1 VESRKA
7 AVHNNMFIKKIE
19 LQGFKSFPERTKI
32 IFHPGI
38 TAIIGPN
45 GTGKSNIVDALLW
58 VLGGQR
64 AKSLK
69 GERSQDIIFNGNTQR
84 AALGMA
90 DVALILGDEN
100 EELII
105 NHRVF
110 RSGESEYRMDGKAV
124 RLKDIQD
131 ALWNRSISEKEYFVI
146 EQGQIGLFLTSKPVE
161 KRLLLEEAA
170 GTAYY
175 KVKKKQAQNKLE
187 ISELNLTRLEDIIS
201 EVSRAKNSLKRQANA
216 AIKYRQ
222 LREKIRKLTSLHY
235 RKKISQVEEN
245 MHDISRQY
253 EICLSQ
259 EKETVSILKA
269 EEKNLAT
276 QRKDVWDFEQSIRDS
291 QKNLFA
297 LRSQISQLETDK
309 DKEAKRVEF
318 VQEQKK
324 RAITNLEEVIEE
336 KLQISQEITKIE
348 EESKNTLQTFSE
360 KQKALSQVDR
370 ENQSSQKKLEEWG
383 KTLESMRN
391 EYFQKLSEHTEIK
404 NENVRIEKEVELI
417 ARQEEKLK
425 EQLLNE
431 RSLLEQKT
439 GILEQKGKELRQT
452 QESMD
457 EKKKALNAHQEELD
471 GILSSVDNLQNQ
483 ISGLKTK
490 AVEETHQL
498 QALKKLEK
506 KERDAGISEDIPGTL
521 GILADSIESDAKHAP
536 LIDIFWKDEAKA
548 TLIPAQDLLKTL
560 NEKKL
565 KGNFILL
572 SPRKKEEIPSKIYE
586 DSRVLGLFTSYL
598 KPDQKIKDR
607 IHLQE
612 AAVVKEIKSA
622 IQLWLLYPSLN
633 YITPQGDLLFS
644 SGLLKLSQKTEGI
657 FTLGLEIKKME
668 ERLAQVEMK
677 IKPLNLE
684 LEENNEKKQKLEDE
698 IESELTI
705 IDQLERKTE
714 EIEKE
719 KKYDQTETEKIKA
732 NIEILNNEIKAFGT
746 DRESLAQKKDSL
758 SLEKLRE
765 EEKTL
770 KEKLDKEEKEIT
782 QQQEKNEQKKKDF
795 FELKAGL
802 DLLDEK
808 INNLEYRL
816 KTLKGRQENRNSK
829 ENSLQKEIQS
839 CEKDKVQSE
848 ETIKNITAK
857 VRDLKK
863 DWGKREKELRQNET
877 LLKKLK
883 NEEKDLE
890 DKIEQLREESE
901 AKKEERVKQEIS
913 KAETDRDLVNLEE
926 SCWQDLKKTLQEVK
940 EEIPEGKVPDTEIE
954 NKLRDLEEK
963 LQKFKSVNLMAEEEY
978 MIQKKRFDFLVQQ
991 KKDLRESID
1000 TTREAIKKIDQESK
1014 TQFLKALA
1022 EVNTHFQDV
1031 FSILFNGGAA
1041 ELKLSDESH
1050 PLDSGIEIKAQPPGK
1065 KVQTLSLLS
1074 GGEKSLTSLA
1084 FFFALFRYK
1093 PTPFCVLDEVD
1104 AALDEVNLARFLELM
1119 KKIKVQTQFIII
1131 THNIKTMEVADYIH
1145 GTTMAEP
1152 NITSLY
1158 SIKLEKKEEKAS

>member
-1 VESRKA
+1 MVPRRA
-7 AVHNNMFIKKIE
+7 AVHNMFIKKIE

-38 TAIIGPN
+38 TAIVGPN

-69 GERSQDIIFNGNTQR
+69 GERSEDIIFNGNTQR
-84 AALGMA
+84 SPLGMA
-90 DVALILGDEN
+90 DVALFLADES

-131 ALWNRSISEKEYFVI
+131 ALWNRSIAEKEYFVI

-175 KVKKKQAQNKLE
+175 KTKKRQAQNKLE

-222 LREKIRKLTSLHY
+222 LREKIRQLTSLHY
-235 RKKISQVEEN
+235 RKKISQIEKKL
-245 MHDISRQY
+245 HDITHQY
-253 EICLSQ
+253 ETCISQ
-259 EKETVSILKA
+259 EHETVSLLKA
-269 EEKNLAT
+269 EEKNLAA
-276 QRKDVWDFEQSIRDS
+276 QRKEVLDFEQSIKDS

-297 LRSQISQLETDK
+297 LRSQVSQLETDK

-318 VQEQKK
+318 IQEQKK
-324 RAITNLEEVIEE
+324 RANKNLEEVKQE
-336 KLQISQEITKIE
+336 KLQIAREITEVE
-348 EESKNTLQTFSE
+348 EDRQNTHQTVSE
-360 KQKALSQVDR
+360 KQKALGQADK
-370 ENQSSQKKLEEWG
+370 ENQASQKKLEDWG
-383 KTLESMRN
+383 NALEALRN

-404 NENVRIEKEVELI
+404 NEHVRIEKEVELI
-417 ARQEEKLK
+417 IRQEEKLK
-425 EQLLNE
+425 EQLSNE
-431 RSLLEQKT
+431 HSLLKQKT
-439 GILEQKGKELRQT
+439 GILEQKRKELHQT
-452 QESMD
+452 QESLE
-457 EKKKALNAHQEELD
+457 EKKKALTAHQQELE
-471 GILSSVDNLQNQ
+471 GILSSIDNLQNK
-483 ISGLKTK
+483 ISSLKAK
-490 AVEETHQL
+490 ADEETHHL
-498 QALKKLEK
+498 QALKKLEE
-506 KERDAGISEDIPGTL
+506 KERDTGISEDIPGTL
-521 GILADSIESDAKHAP
+521 GILADSIESDDAHAP
-536 LIDIFWKDEAKA
+536 LIDVFWKDEAKA

-560 NEKKL
+560 KEKKVR
-565 KGNFILL
+565 GNFILL
-572 SPRKKEEIPSKIYE
+572 SPRKKEEIPSKIYK
-586 DSRVLGLFTSYL
+586 DPRVLGLFQSYL
-598 KPDQKIKDR
+598 KPDPKIKDR

-612 AAVVKEIKSA
+612 AAVVKEIESA

-657 FTLGLEIKKME
+657 FTLGVEIKKME
-668 ERLAQVEMK
+668 ERLAQFEKK
-677 IKPLNLE
+677 IKPLSLE
-684 LEENNEKKQKLEDE
+684 LGEKNEKKQKLEEE
-698 IESELTI
+698 IEDKLTI
-705 IDQLERKTE
+705 IDQLERKAE
-714 EIEKE
+714 EIEQE

-732 NIEILNNEIKAFGT
+732 NIEILNNEIKALSA
-746 DRESLAQKKDSL
+746 DQESLAQKKDSL

-765 EEKTL
+765 EENTL
-770 KEKLDKEEKEIT
+770 KKKLEKEEREIT
-782 QQQEKNEQKKKDF
+782 QQQERNEQNRKDF
-795 FELKAGL
+795 FELRAGL

-808 INNLEYRL
+808 INNLELRL
-816 KTLKGRQENRNSK
+816 KTLKGRQKNLISK
-829 ENSLQKEIQS
+829 EDSLQEEIQN
-839 CEKDKVQSE
+839 CEKDEVQAE
-848 ETIKNITAK
+848 ETIKEIAAK

-863 DWGKREKELRQNET
+863 DREKKEKELSQNES
-877 LLKKLK
+877 LLQKLK
-883 NEEKDLE
+883 TEQKDLE

-901 AKKEERVKQEIS
+901 ARKEERVKREIS

-940 EEIPEGKVPDTEIE
+940 EEIPEEKVPDTEIE
-954 NKLRDLEEK
+954 NKLGDLEEK

-978 MIQKKRFDFLVQQ
+978 TIQKKRFDFLIQQ

-1014 TQFLKALA
+1014 TQFLKALK

-1031 FSILFNGGAA
+1031 FSILFNGGTT
-1041 ELKLSDESH
+1041 ELTLSDESH

-1104 AALDEVNLARFLELM
+1104 AALDEVNLTRFLGLM
-1119 KKIKVQTQFIII
+1119 KKIKIQTQFIII
-1131 THNIKTMEVADYIH
+1131 THNTKTMEVADYIH

-1158 SIKLEKKEEKAS
+1158 SIKLEQKETKAS

>member
-1 VESRKA
+1 
-7 AVHNNMFIKKIE
+7 MLIKKIE

-32 IFHPGI
+32 IFHSGI
-38 TAIIGPN
+38 TAIVGPN

-69 GERSQDIIFNGNTQR
+69 GERSEDIIFNGNTQR
-84 AALGMA
+84 SALGMA
-90 DVALILGDEN
+90 DVALFLADEN

-110 RSGESEYRMDGKAV
+110 RSGEGEYRMGGKVV

-131 ALWNRSISEKEYFVI
+131 ALWNRSIAEKEYFVI

-175 KVKKKQAQNKLE
+175 KTKKRQAQNKLE

-235 RKKISQVEEN
+235 RKKILQVEEN
-245 MHDISRQY
+245 LHDITHQY
-253 EICLSQ
+253 EICMSQ
-259 EKETVSILKA
+259 EKEIVSLLKA
-269 EEKNLAT
+269 EEKNLAAK
-276 QRKDVWDFEQSIRDS
+276 RKEVWEFEQSIKDS

-297 LRSQISQLETDK
+297 LRSQHSQLETDK
-309 DKEAKRVEF
+309 DKEAKRTEF

-324 RAITNLEEVIEE
+324 RAITNLEEVKQE
-336 KLQISQEITKIE
+336 KLQIAQEITEVDE
-348 EESKNTLQTFSE
+348 EIQNTRLTFSE
-360 KQKALSQVDR
+360 NQKALSQADK
-370 ENQSSQKKLEEWG
+370 ENQVFQEKLEERG
-383 KTLESMRN
+383 NTLESMRN
-391 EYFQKLSEHTEIK
+391 EYFQKLSAHTEIK

-417 ARQEEKLK
+417 VRQEEKLK
-425 EQLLNE
+425 EQLSNE
-431 RSLLEQKT
+431 RSLLAQKT
-439 GILEQKGKELRQT
+439 SILEQKREELQQT

-457 EKKKALNAHQEELD
+457 EKKKALSAHQEELN
-471 GILSSVDNLQNQ
+471 GILSSIDNLQNK
-483 ISGLKTK
+483 ISSLK
-490 AVEETHQL
+490 AEAEEETHHL

-521 GILADSIESDAKHAP
+521 GILADSIESDAEHAP
-536 LIDIFWKDEAKA
+536 LIDVFWKDEAKA
-548 TLIPAQDLLKTL
+548 TLVPAQDLLKTL
-560 NEKKL
+560 NDKKL
-565 KGNFILL
+565 RGNFILL
-572 SPRKKEEIPSKIYE
+572 SSQKKEKIPSKIYE
-586 DSRVLGLFTSYL
+586 DPRVLGLFTSYL
-598 KPDQKIKDR
+598 KPDPKIKDR

-612 AAVVKEIKSA
+612 AAVVKEIESA
-622 IQLWLLYPSLN
+622 IQLWLLHPSLN

-644 SGLLKLSQKTEGI
+644 SGLLKLGQKTEGI
-657 FTLGLEIKKME
+657 FTLGLEIKKIE
-668 ERLAQVEMK
+668 ERLGQIEKKV
-677 IKPLNLE
+677 KPFSLE
-684 LEENNEKKQKLEDE
+684 LEKNNEKKQKLEEE
-698 IESELTI
+698 IEDKLTI
-705 IDQLERKTE
+705 IDQLERKIE
-714 EIEKE
+714 EVEKE

-732 NIEILNNEIKAFGT
+732 NIEILNNEIKALST
-746 DRESLAQKKDSL
+746 DRESLARKKDSL
-758 SLEKLRE
+758 SLEKLKE
-765 EEKTL
+765 EENTL
-770 KEKLDKEEKEIT
+770 KEKLEKEEKEIAR
-782 QQQEKNEQKKKDF
+782 QQEKNEQKKKDF

-808 INNLEYRL
+808 INNLERRL
-816 KTLKGRQENRNSK
+816 KTLKGRQENLVSK
-829 ENSLQKEIQS
+829 ENSLEEEIQN
-839 CEKDKVQSE
+839 CEKDRIRAKK
-848 ETIKNITAK
+848 TIKNISDK
-857 VRDLKK
+857 VKEL
-863 DWGKREKELRQNET
+863 EKERGRKEKTLVQDESLLQKQKTEQN
-877 LLKKLK
+877 
-883 NEEKDLE
+883 DLE

-901 AKKEERVKQEIS
+901 ARKEERVKREIS
-913 KAETDRDLVNLEE
+913 KAESDRDLVNLEE
-926 SCWQDLKKTLQEVK
+926 SCWQDLKKTLKEVK
-940 EEIPEGKVPDTEIE
+940 EEIPEEKVPDTKIE
-954 NKLRDLEEK
+954 EKLAEFEDK

-978 MIQKKRFDFLVQQ
+978 MIQKKRYDFLIQQ

-1014 TQFLKALA
+1014 IQFLKALTD
-1022 EVNTHFQDV
+1022 VNRHFQDV
-1031 FSILFNGGAA
+1031 FSILFNGGTAA
-1041 ELKLSDESH
+1041 LSLSDESH

-1104 AALDEVNLARFLELM
+1104 AALDDVNLTRFLELM
-1119 KKIKVQTQFIII
+1119 KKIKEQTQFIII
-1131 THNIKTMEVADYIH
+1131 THNTKTMEVADYIH

-1158 SIKLEKKEEKAS
+1158 SIKLEQKEEKAS

>member
-1 VESRKA
+1 
-7 AVHNNMFIKKIE
+7 MFIKKIE

-32 IFHPGI
+32 IFHSGI

-69 GERSQDIIFNGNTQR
+69 GERSEDIIFNGNTQR
-84 AALGMA
+84 PALGMA
-90 DVALILGDEN
+90 DVALFLADES

-110 RSGESEYRMDGKAV
+110 RSGESEYRMDGKIV

-131 ALWNRSISEKEYFVI
+131 ALWNRSIAEREYFVI

-175 KVKKKQAQNKLE
+175 KTKKRQAQNKLE

-201 EVSRAKNSLKRQANA
+201 EVSTAKNSLKRQANA

-222 LREKIRKLTSLHY
+222 LREKIRQLTSLHY
-235 RKKISQVEEN
+235 RKKILQVEESL
-245 MHDISRQY
+245 HDITHQY
-253 EICLSQ
+253 ETCMRQ
-259 EKETVSILKA
+259 EKEAVSLLKA
-269 EEKNLAT
+269 EEKNLAIK
-276 QRKDVWDFEQSIRDS
+276 RKEVWDFEQSIKDS
-291 QKNLFA
+291 QKNLFT
-297 LRSQISQLETDK
+297 LRSQHSQLETDK
-309 DKEAKRVEF
+309 DKEAKRAEF
-318 VQEQKK
+318 VQEQEK
-324 RAITNLEEVIEE
+324 RALKNLEEVKQE
-336 KLQISQEITKIE
+336 KLQISQEIIE
-348 EESKNTLQTFSE
+348 VDKEIENTRHTFSE
-360 KQKALSQVDR
+360 KQKALSQADK
-370 ENQSSQKKLEEWG
+370 ENQEFQEELEDRG
-383 KTLESMRN
+383 NTLEAMRN

-417 ARQEEKLK
+417 VRQDEKLK
-425 EQLLNE
+425 EQLANE
-431 RSLLEQKT
+431 RSLLDQKT
-439 GILEQKGKELRQT
+439 SILEQKRKELHQT
-452 QESMD
+452 QVSMD
-457 EKKKALNAHQEELD
+457 EKKKALTAHQEELD
-471 GILSSVDNLQNQ
+471 GILSSIDNLQNK
-483 ISGLKTK
+483 ISSLKAKTD
-490 AVEETHQL
+490 EETHHL
-498 QALKKLEK
+498 QALKKLEQ

-521 GILADSIESDAKHAP
+521 GILADSIEADAEHAP
-536 LIDIFWKDEAKA
+536 LIDVFWKDEAKA

-565 KGNFILL
+565 RGNFILL
-572 SPRKKEEIPSKIYE
+572 SPQKKEEIPSKIYE
-586 DSRVLGLFTSYL
+586 DPRVLGFFTSYL
-598 KPDQKIKDR
+598 KPGPKIKDR

-612 AAVVKEIKSA
+612 AAIVKGIESA

-633 YITPQGDLLFS
+633 YITHQGDLLFS
-644 SGLLKLSQKTEGI
+644 SGLLKLGQKTEGI
-657 FTLGLEIKKME
+657 FTLGHEIKKIE
-668 ERLAQVEMK
+668 ERLGQIEKKV
-677 IKPLNLE
+677 KPLSLE
-684 LEENNEKKQKLEDE
+684 FEKNNEKKQRLE
-698 IESELTI
+698 IEIEDKLTI
-705 IDQLERKTE
+705 IDQLDRKIE

-719 KKYDQTETEKIKA
+719 KKYDQTETEKIKT
-732 NIEILNNEIKAFGT
+732 NIEILNNEIKTLGI
-746 DRESLAQKKDSL
+746 DRERLAQKKDSL

-765 EEKTL
+765 EENTL
-770 KEKLDKEEKEIT
+770 KEKLEKEEKEIAR
-782 QQQEKNEQKKKDF
+782 QQEKNGQKKKDF

-808 INNLEYRL
+808 INNLEHRL
-816 KTLKGRQENRNSK
+816 KTLKGRQENLVSK
-829 ENSLQKEIQS
+829 ENSLQEEIQK
-839 CEKDKVQSE
+839 CEMDKVQAK
-848 ETIKNITAK
+848 ETIKDISDK
-857 VRDLKK
+857 VKELEKE
-863 DWGKREKELRQNET
+863 REKKEKTLVQNES
-877 LLKKLK
+877 LLQKLK
-883 NEEKDLE
+883 TEQNDLE

-901 AKKEERVKQEIS
+901 ARKEERVKREIS

-940 EEIPEGKVPDTEIE
+940 EEIPEEKVPDTKIE
-954 NKLRDLEEK
+954 EKLADFEEK

-978 MIQKKRFDFLVQQ
+978 AIQKKRFDFLIQQ

-1000 TTREAIKKIDQESK
+1000 TTHEAIKKIDRESK
-1014 TQFLKALA
+1014 TQFLKALT
-1022 EVNTHFQDV
+1022 EVNSHFQDV
-1031 FSILFNGGAA
+1031 FSILFNGGTAA
-1041 ELKLSDESH
+1041 LSLSDEGH

-1119 KKIKVQTQFIII
+1119 KKFKEQTQFITI
-1131 THNIKTMEVADYIH
+1131 THNTKTMEVADYIH

-1158 SIKLEKKEEKAS
+1158 SIKLEQKETKAS

>member
-1 VESRKA
+1 
-7 AVHNNMFIKKIE
+7 MFIKKIE
-19 LQGFKSFPERTKI
+19 LQGFKSFPERTRI

-38 TAIIGPN
+38 TAIVGPN
-45 GTGKSNIVDALLW
+45 GTGKSNIVDALIW

-69 GERSQDIIFNGNTQR
+69 GERSEDIIFNGNTQKSP
-84 AALGMA
+84 LGMA
-90 DVALILGDEN
+90 DVALFLADES
-100 EELII
+100 EEITI

-110 RSGESEYRMDGKAV
+110 RSGESEYRMDGKVV

-131 ALWNRSISEKEYFVI
+131 ALWNRSIAEKDYFVI

-175 KVKKKQAQNKLE
+175 KAKKKQAQNKLE

-222 LREKIRKLTSLHY
+222 LREKIRQLTSLHY
-235 RKKISQVEEN
+235 RKKISQVEKKLQ
-245 MHDISRQY
+245 DITHQY
-253 EICLSQ
+253 EISMSQ
-259 EKETVSILKA
+259 EKETVSLLKA
-269 EEKNLAT
+269 EEKNLAA
-276 QRKDVWDFEQSIRDS
+276 QRKEVIDFEQSIKDS

-297 LRSQISQLETDK
+297 LRSQHSQLETDK
-309 DKEAKRVEF
+309 DKEAKGIEF
-318 VQEQKK
+318 VDEQKK
-324 RAITNLEEVIEE
+324 RAITNLEEVRQER
-336 KLQISQEITKIE
+336 LQIAKEITE
-348 EESKNTLQTFSE
+348 VNEDSQNTRQKFSE
-360 KQKALSQVDR
+360 KQQALSRVDN
-370 ENQSSQKKLEEWG
+370 ENQAFQKKLEEWG
-383 KTLESMRN
+383 KTLEAMRN

-417 ARQEEKLK
+417 VRQEEKLK
-425 EQLLNE
+425 EQLSNE

-439 GILEQKGKELRQT
+439 ALLEQQRKELHQT
-452 QESMD
+452 QKSMD
-457 EKKKALNAHQEELD
+457 EKKRALAAHQKELD
-471 GILSSVDNLQNQ
+471 GILSSIEKLQSK
-483 ISGLKTK
+483 ISSLKAK
-490 AVEETHQL
+490 AEEETHHL

-521 GILADSIESDAKHAP
+521 GILADSIQPDAEHAP
-536 LIDIFWKDEAKA
+536 LIDVFWKDEAKA
-548 TLIPAQDLLKTL
+548 TLIPAQDLLKAL

-565 KGNFILL
+565 QGNFILL
-572 SPRKKEEIPSKIYE
+572 SPQKKEEIPSKIYE
-586 DSRVLGLFTSYL
+586 DTRVLGLLTSSI
-598 KPDQKIKDR
+598 KPDPKIKDR

-612 AAVVKEIKSA
+612 AAVVKEIESA
-622 IQLWLLYPSLN
+622 IQLWLHYPSLN

-644 SGLLKLSQKTEGI
+644 SGLLKLGQKTEGI
-657 FTLGLEIKKME
+657 FTLGLEIKKIE
-668 ERLAQVEMK
+668 ERLGQVEKK
-677 IKPLNLE
+677 IKPLSLE
-684 LEENNEKKQKLEDE
+684 IEENNGKKQKLEEE
-698 IESELTI
+698 IEDKLTI
-705 IDQLERKTE
+705 IGQLERKIE
-714 EIEKE
+714 EIEKDT
-719 KKYDQTETEKIKA
+719 KYDQTETEKIKA
-732 NIEILNNEIKAFGT
+732 NMEILSKEIKASGVE
-746 DRESLAQKKDSL
+746 RESLAQKKDSL

-765 EEKTL
+765 GENTL
-770 KEKLDKEEKEIT
+770 KEKLEKKEKEIT

-808 INNLEYRL
+808 INNLEHRL
-816 KTLKGRQENRNSK
+816 DTLKGRQENLASK
-829 ENSLQKEIQS
+829 ENSLQKEIQN
-839 CEKDKVQSE
+839 CEKEKVQAE
-848 ETIKNITAK
+848 KTIKGITGK
-857 VRDLKK
+857 VKDLKK
-863 DWGKREKELRQNET
+863 DREKKEKELSQSES
-877 LLKKLK
+877 LLQKLK
-883 NEEKDLE
+883 TEQKDLE

-901 AKKEERVKQEIS
+901 ARKEERVKREIS

-926 SCWQDLKKTLQEVK
+926 SCWQDLKKTLQEIK
-940 EEIPEGKVPDTEIE
+940 EEIPEEKIPDTEIE
-954 NKLRDLEEK
+954 EKLADFEEK

-978 MIQKKRFDFLVQQ
+978 TIQKKRHDFLIQQ

-1014 TQFLKALA
+1014 TQFMKALTD
-1022 EVNTHFQDV
+1022 VNRHFQDV
-1031 FSILFNGGAA
+1031 FTILFNGGTAA
-1041 ELKLSDESH
+1041 LSLSDESH

-1104 AALDEVNLARFLELM
+1104 ASLDDVNLAKFLELM
-1119 KKIKVQTQFIII
+1119 KKIKEQTQFIII
-1131 THNIKTMEVADYIH
+1131 THNTKTMEVADYIH

-1158 SIKLEKKEEKAS
+1158 SIKLEQKETKAS